1 MVTIEFSI
9 VLDRGEPQLPDA
21 FLPGKKIL
29 ILAKV
34 ITFLN
39 LEFTGN
45 YTTSANFNR
54 DLRKTKNLA
63 TKKLTPPSFC
73 EAMAWNMEVIF
84 FKLIRRTHLFRIFEF
99 RLHFFIMGNIRHEVF
114 LSQLKNYN
122 MNEWMSNIF
131 TAQQMKIYYQFQCYI
146 KELLE
151 CAEGKHQVNSLNCL
165 KGLPLRT
172 KYVYINLY
180 SPTNSNKKSITLV
193 YSQQLAHTVN
203 H

>member
-73 EAMAWNMEVIF
+73 EAMA
-84 FKLIRRTHLFRIFEF
+84 
-99 RLHFFIMGNIRHEVF
+99 
-114 LSQLKNYN
+114 
-122 MNEWMSNIF
+122 
-131 TAQQMKIYYQFQCYI
+131 
-146 KELLE
+146 
-151 CAEGKHQVNSLNCL
+151 
-165 KGLPLRT
+165 
-172 KYVYINLY
+172 
-180 SPTNSNKKSITLV
+180 
-193 YSQQLAHTVN
+193 
-203 H
+203 